1 MTAAMFT
8 FALGAGLIVYV
19 LIGYPILLWLWP
31 GRRKLADP
39 QTSGAHR
46 TVSVILPVK
55 NGARWIGEKLQTL
68 RSLDYP
74 QNLVQ
79 IIVVSDNS
87 TDGTDDIV
95 RKADPSVLLLHNP
108 NSGKATAINHALQHA
123 TGEILFMTDV
133 RQSIDPDALKI
144 LVACF
149 DDPEVG
155 VASGE
160 LIIRK
165 SDSAEEESV
174 GLYWKYEKWFRR
186 RHSAIDSVLGAT
198 GAIYAIRR
206 SLVHPLPPGALLD
219 DVQLPLGAF
228 FAGYRVL
235 FVEEARAYDVP
246 TALYQEFQRKVRT
259 LAGVY
264 QLLGAFPQ
272 LLGIRNRMWIHFV
285 SHKLGRLF
293 LPYMLFAV
301 LVSSPF
307 LPQPWNIILTSAQV
321 AFYAIALIDPF
332 VPPSPLKKIS
342 SLARTF
348 VVLVL
353 AAFCATSILFRR
365 SDSFWKP
372 AR

>member
-1 MTAAMFT
+1 MRAPVIT
-8 FALGAGLIVYV
+8 FATSAALIAYV
-19 LIGYPILLWLWP
+19 LIGYPILLMVWP
-31 GRRKLADP
+31 RRRKHPVSRMPAVY
-39 QTSGAHR
+39 R
-46 TVSVILPVK
+46 TVSIILPVK
-55 NGARWIGEKLQTL
+55 NGERWIREKLRTL

-74 QNLVQ
+74 QDLIQ

-87 TDGTDDIV
+87 TDKTQTIV
-95 RKADPSVLLLHNP
+95 RESDHSVLLLENP
-108 NSGKATAINHALQHA
+108 GSGKATAINHALQHA

-133 RQSIDPDALKI
+133 RQTIDPAALKI

-160 LIIRK
+160 LIICK
-165 SDSAEEESV
+165 SDSTEEESV
-174 GLYWKYEKWFRR
+174 GMYWKYEKWFRR

-198 GAIYAIRR
+198 GAIYTIRR
-206 SLVHPLPPGALLD
+206 SLARPLPPGTLLD

-228 FAGYRVL
+228 FDGYRLL
-235 FVEEARAYDVP
+235 FVEEARAYDLP
-246 TALYQEFQRKVRT
+246 TALHQEFRRKVRT

-264 QLLGAFPQ
+264 QLLGAFPE
-272 LLGIRNRMWIHFV
+272 LLGPKNRMWIHFV

-293 LPYMLFAV
+293 LPFMLLGV
-301 LVSSPF
+301 LVCSPF
-307 LPQPWNIILTSAQV
+307 LPRPWNIVMTSAQV
-321 AFYAIALIDPF
+321 LFYAVALIDPLI
-332 VPPSPLKKIS
+332 PQSRLKKIS

-348 VVLVL
+348 VTLVL
-353 AAFCATSILFRR
+353 AALCATSILFRR

>member
-1 MTAAMFT
+1 
-8 FALGAGLIVYV
+8 L
-19 LIGYPILLWLWP
+19 
-31 GRRKLADP
+31 R
-39 QTSGAHR
+39 
-46 TVSVILPVK
+46 
-55 NGARWIGEKLQTL
+55 TL

-74 QNLVQ
+74 QDLMQ

-87 TDGTDDIV
+87 TDGTGDIV
-95 RKADPSVLLLHNP
+95 RKSDPSVLLLQNP
-108 NSGKATAINHALQHA
+108 DSGKATAINHALQHA

-133 RQSIDPDALKI
+133 RQAIDPDALKV
-144 LVACF
+144 LMACF

-160 LIIRK
+160 LIICK
-165 SDSAEEESV
+165 SDSTEEESV
-174 GLYWKYEKWFRR
+174 GMYWKYEKWFRR

-198 GAIYAIRR
+198 GAIYTMRR
-206 SLVHPLPPGALLD
+206 SLARPLPPGTLLD
-219 DVQLPLGAF
+219 DVQLPLSAF

-235 FVEEARAYDVP
+235 FVEEARAYDIP
-246 TALYQEFQRKVRT
+246 TALHQEFQRKVRT

-272 LLGIRNRMWIHFV
+272 LLGPKNRMWIHFL

-293 LPYMLFAV
+293 LPYMLLAV
-301 LVSSPF
+301 LISSPF
-307 LPQPWNIILTSAQV
+307 LPRPWNVILTSAQ
-321 AFYAIALIDPF
+321 AFFYGIALLDPWI
-332 VPPSPLKKIS
+332 PLSPLKKIS

-348 VVLVL
+348 VALVL
-353 AAFCATSILFRR
+353 AALCATSILFRR